1 VSESRRPTLRLLP
14 WALFVVAA
22 AAAVTFGLL
31 WNQARAEE
39 ARRADLVATAR
50 QFVSALTDFSSATIS
65 RDVEEIRSFAS
76 GRFEGEVDDLFSEE
90 TIAAISDADARSES
104 EIDAI
109 FVQRLDDTTASVF
122 AVATVT
128 IENSRVEEERTDV
141 VRMEIGFV
149 ARGDGWNVESVEL
162 YQSPGAPGLAPLG

>member
-1 VSESRRPTLRLLP
+1 MSESKRRTLRILP
-14 WALFVVAA
+14 WVLFVVAA

-65 RDVEEIRSFAS
+65 RDVEEIRSFAA
-76 GRFEGEVDDLFSEE
+76 GRFEDEVDELFSEE
-90 TIAAISDADARSES
+90 TIAAISEAEARSES

-109 FVQRLDDTTASVF
+109 FVQQLDETTASVF
-122 AVATVT
+122 AVATVS
-128 IENSRVEEERTDV
+128 IENNSVDEARTDV

-149 ARGDGWNVESVEL
+149 AQGDGWNVDSVEL
-162 YQSPGAPGLAPLG
+162 FQSPGAPGLAPLG